1 MDTHICTLSFML
13 SLWNIQTIC
22 LVSLTF
28 QITINATLKSEHYDK
43 LLVFFYRWSVS
54 DWSHCSVTCGA
65 GRKIRT
71 VLCVQVV
78 SQTEKTI
85 LPDSDCVLPK
95 PNSHRRCRRTDC
107 PPAWVAA
114 DWGKVSCILKCN

>member
-43 LLVFFYRWSVS
+43 
-54 DWSHCSVTCGA
+54 
-65 GRKIRT
+65 
-71 VLCVQVV
+71 
-78 SQTEKTI
+78 
-85 LPDSDCVLPK
+85 
-95 PNSHRRCRRTDC
+95 
-107 PPAWVAA
+107 
-114 DWGKVSCILKCN
+114 